1 MPQCLC
7 IVINLLAFHMRLRFA
22 SLARTGRIVGLP
34 MIIYACTKR
43 NSAHEPQGLL
53 ELRRSERF
61 NPLPLQTPCIP
72 RTATARYMS
81 GREPANHRSCLRVR
95 SVSAHGRQYYHV
107 KQKIIWHV
115 CAALWPEVQKKQAS
129 FSAVRLALLCRHATV
144 FVSMNISS
152 GFPCALTLASLAR
165 AGRRAGLSVIFGA
178 CKAQQRSR
186 TAGAAG
192 TAKTYPLT
200 FQTPCIP

>member
-1 MPQCLC
+1 
-7 IVINLLAFHMRLRFA
+7 MRLRFA

-144 FVSMNISS
+144 FVSMQYEVVFRLSLCTYAS
-152 GFPCALTLASLAR
+152 LSLAR
-165 AGRRAGLSVIFGA
+165 AGRFAGLPVIFSA

-186 TAGAAG
+186 TAGG
-192 TAKTYPLT
+192 P
-200 FQTPCIP
+200 